1 MFLGYVVLGGLIAL
15 AFRAVSVSA
24 WWALPVVMLLP
35 RLGDIGLAWRD
46 DLRAMRL
53 RARVRR
59 FPEAEREAIRA
70 VAGRLQS
77 EWTSLSKHS
86 SQL

>member
-15 AFRAVSVSA
+15 GFRAASVSA
-24 WWALPVVMLLP
+24 WWAIPVVMLLP

-46 DLRAMRL
+46 DVRALRL

-59 FPEAEREAIRA
+59 LPESERAAIRD
-70 VAGRLQS
+70 VAGRLQAA
-77 EWTSLSKHS
+77 WTTLFKQS
-86 SQL
+86 SQS